1 MDLFLILILRYLKK
15 RWWLI
20 AWMWVLAIAFMIS
33 GNNDSFDVFI
43 IVFAIIYPILLIIQY
58 WRYATSK
65 DNKLMLLERYYEID
79 GEKIKGIIDQ
89 DTISLIK
96 TEHFIRVDLIRNTY
110 LLYIA
115 KNQFIYIPIDSFETD
130 ADREWFESEI
140 IKRLKK

>member
-43 IVFAIIYPILLIIQY
+43 IVFAIIYPILLMIQY